1 MPEPKVFDDP
11 QPFDS
16 PEAIVAMHRRQA
28 ELGKLAQKVAFHG
41 LRELEAK
48 MEQNVPLN
56 MTAGEAMDLL
66 SVGIRM
72 ERDAKQSEEGQSS
85 HKPEP
90 PKKVN

>member
-1 MPEPKVFDDP
+1 MPEPKVFDDA

-16 PEAIVAMHRRQA
+16 PEAIAAMHRRQA

-48 MEQNVPLN
+48 MERNEPLN
-56 MTAGEAMDLL
+56 MSVAEAMDLL
-66 SVGIRM
+66 TVGMRM
-72 ERDAKQSEEGQSS
+72 ERVAKESEEGQPS